1 MARPSPSPTPNPR
14 PRRSLRRRRRPSPPS
29 WRRRHL
35 PSPPQNPP
43 RSLSPSLRH
52 RRPKP
57 RNGRKSSGSIAWR
70 QVIYLAVAWNRL
82 IIQNI
87 CVASVPSRRS
97 SCWPSRCLYLRSMG
111 VGMLPLA
118 VATVA
123 ASEVTAVSAA
133 AIAAFPLLD
142 PTPAVPPEQ
151 GMARTLPLARVLT
164 RDREDTLRPSIRRSM
179 HTRPT
184 TLPL

>member
-1 MARPSPSPTPNPR
+1 MARPNPSPMPNPR

-29 WRRRHL
+29 RRRRYL
-35 PSPPQNPP
+35 PSPPQDPP
-43 RSLSPSLRH
+43 RSPSPSLQQ

-70 QVIYLAVAWNRL
+70 QVIYLAVGWNRL
-82 IIQNI
+82 IIQDI

-97 SCWPSRCLYLRSMG
+97 SCWPPRCLCLRSMG
-111 VGMLPLA
+111 VGMLPLV

-123 ASEVTAVSAA
+123 ALGATAVSAA

-142 PTPAVPPEQ
+142 PTPAVAPEQ
-151 GMARTLPLARVLT
+151 GMVRTLPLARVLT